1 MNAHDLDAWR
11 RVPDNV
17 VRLIKVA
24 GPLALEL
31 KAVESVGD
39 PGDLAWWDPPTGR
52 IHVQSPYK
60 QAAWRSV
67 LVPGVVVMADPP
79 AGDTWVLI
87 KRGAFLAP
95 LARAQE
101 SIGHA
106 LGGPNPMTSALTGGL
121 IGAGLGY
128 GTGWAAEQLLPE
140 EQFDRGRLRRN
151 AALIGAGLG
160 AVPGIATGLAQARI
174 PEAGGSTEPG
184 PFKYLNPHPWL
195 SNYAYAKHALFEK
208 AAGDFAAD
216 TGAMHLPSIPVDAF
230 NRAVWNDVHAA
241 PNIFGTKSPW
251 GTNEQPLT
259 TPPPVASFT
268 SGIVAGAGAAT
279 GQRRV
284 SPLQVA
290 ATAGLAAGKGYLGGL
305 VLGKVV
311 GALAGLK
318 PEAQQQLQRTGMWA
332 GLLTGAVNALFH
344 RDDYG

>member
-67 LVPGVVVMADPP
+67 LVPGVVVAADAPE
-79 AGDTWVLI
+79 GDTWVLI

-174 PEAGGSTEPG
+174 PEAGRPSPARSSISIHIPGSRITPMPNMRCSRRRRAISPPTPG
-184 PFKYLNPHPWL
+184 PCICRRSRSTP
-195 SNYAYAKHALFEK
+195 S
-208 AAGDFAAD
+208 
-216 TGAMHLPSIPVDAF
+216 TGRS
-230 NRAVWNDVHAA
+230 
-241 PNIFGTKSPW
+241 GT
-251 GTNEQPLT
+251 
-259 TPPPVASFT
+259 T
-268 SGIVAGAGAAT
+268 SMRRRTSSA
-279 GQRRV
+279 RRV
-284 SPLQVA
+284 P
-290 ATAGLAAGKGYLGGL
+290 
-305 VLGKVV
+305 
-311 GALAGLK
+311 GA
-318 PEAQQQLQRTGMWA
+318 RTSS
-332 GLLTGAVNALFH
+332 
-344 RDDYG
+344 R